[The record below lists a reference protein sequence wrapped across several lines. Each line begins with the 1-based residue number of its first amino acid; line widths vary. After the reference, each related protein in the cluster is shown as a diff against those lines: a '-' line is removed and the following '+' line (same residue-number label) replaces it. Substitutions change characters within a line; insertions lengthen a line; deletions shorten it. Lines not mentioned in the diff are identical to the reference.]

1 VTPAR
6 QGEVWLVDFGVPIG
20 REQRYQRPAMVVS
33 ADGLNR
39 GASGLVIVVPLTTTR
54 RDLPLHVEV
63 EPGTSGLDE
72 VSYAKCEDI
81 KSISIERLVHR
92 LGTGGYEVVHRVR
105 RVLDHLLE
113 V

>member
-1 VTPAR
+1 MTPAR

-20 REQRYQRPAMVVS
+20 REQGYQRPAMVVS
-33 ADGLNR
+33 ADGLNG

-63 EPGTSGLDE
+63 KPGTSGLDE
-72 VSYAKCEDI
+72 VSYARCEDI
-81 KSISIERLVHR
+81 KSISIERLLHR
-92 LGTGGYEVVHRVR
+92 LGPGGYEVVHRVR